1 MCLVS
6 RVAPPKCWWNYQTT
20 SDHRNEFETQE
31 MEISHC
37 SCSGQGG
44 SQGFLVILNSQA
56 RARSKRSRQPVS
68 WLHTLSITFSF
79 DQVGIYFPICRLVL
93 QAMCR
98 LQHRDRK
105 NKIFYSGR
113 VSNKAHISEG
123 GWGHSDPGTRLLKYC
138 KSGADNSAKTTQSPC
153 LSAQLFVANIYWNI
167 CEVPKARIRVS
178 ADKSGVRSD
187 L

>member
-1 MCLVS
+1 MS

-56 RARSKRSRQPVS
+56 RAWSKRSRQPVS

-98 LQHRDRK
+98 LQHRDQ
-105 NKIFYSGR
+105 KIKYFTVGGFAIKLTSQR
-113 VSNKAHISEG
+113 VGEG
-123 GWGHSDPGTRLLKYC
+123 IQTPALGCWNTANLEQITLQKPPSPPVYLHSFLFGIFIEIFARCQKPG
-138 KSGADNSAKTTQSPC
+138 
-153 LSAQLFVANIYWNI
+153 
-167 CEVPKARIRVS
+167 
-178 ADKSGVRSD
+178 
-187 L
+187 